1 MANPAREL
9 ALSGHLRNNTLLSL
23 ESFLFPLCH
32 QMNRDVVSE

>member
-1 MANPAREL
+1 MANPVIEL

-32 QMNRDVVSE
+32 QMNMDAVGE